1 MALRRTQ
8 GKHKEWV
15 VEVSLV
21 SYVLLILAV
30 VFLLILLWSVV
41 HQRTTAVQVPDIDR
55 FVDALPSIAGAT
67 RAEILPGN
75 RVQVL
80 QNGHGFFPPFLADIL
95 SARRTI
101 DLETYVWWKGRIC
114 ARVADAL
121 AAAARRGVEV
131 RITLDA
137 VGSHKADKELLER
150 MEKAG
155 CRIARYHP
163 FHWRDLGLLNNRTHR
178 KVAVFDG
185 KIGYIFGHGIAA
197 EWTGDAEDEKHWRDT
212 GLRVIGPAVN
222 ELQGTFAENWEEE
235 TGEVLVGDQYFPIL
249 RPDGPSRVQVVAASP
264 HGGVSEIEILLKMAL
279 ASAQREVWIENPYF
293 IPDDS
298 LVHLLALAVKRGVD
312 VRVMVPGPVTDSSLV
327 EHAGHH
333 YFARLLR
340 AGVKIYVYQRTLLH
354 QKVMIVDGLWSLVGS
369 TNLDDRSIYIN
380 DEASA
385 GVIDPA
391 VAGQLKAAFLRDARD
406 AVEVKYDAWRSRS
419 LWHRLLD
426 GASYLANGEL

>member
-8 GKHKEWV
+8 GRHKEWV
-15 VEVSLV
+15 IEVSLV

-30 VFLLILLWSVV
+30 VGLSVLLWSVE
-41 HQRTTAVQVPDIDR
+41 HQRTTRVKVPAIDR
-55 FVDALPSIAGAT
+55 LAEALPSIAGAT

-95 SARRTI
+95 AARRTI

-114 ARVADAL
+114 ERVADAL

-137 VGSHKADKELLER
+137 VGAHKADKELLDR
-150 MEKAG
+150 MRKAG
-155 CRIARYHP
+155 CRIELYHP

-185 KIGYIFGHGIAA
+185 RIGYIFGHGIAA
-197 EWTGDAEDEKHWRDT
+197 EWTGGAEDAKHWRDT
-212 GLRVIGPAVN
+212 GLRIVGPGVN
-222 ELQGTFAENWEEE
+222 EIQGTFAENWEEE
-235 TGEVLVGDQYFPIL
+235 TGEVLVGDKYFPIL
-249 RPDGPSRVQVVAASP
+249 RPAGPSRVQVVAASP
-264 HGGVSEIEILLKMAL
+264 HGGVSEIELLLKMAL
-279 ASAQREVWIENPYF
+279 ASAQHEILIENPYF
-293 IPDDS
+293 IPDDG
-298 LVHLLALAVKRGVD
+298 LVALLGQAVKRGVD
-312 VRVMVPGPVTDSSLV
+312 VRVMVPGPVTDSALV
-327 EHAGHH
+327 KHAGHY
-333 YFARLLR
+333 YFTRLLR
-340 AGVKIYVYQRTLLH
+340 AGVKLYIYQRTLSH
-354 QKVMIVDGLWSLVGS
+354 QKVMVIDGLWSLVGS

-391 VAGQLKAAFLRDARD
+391 VAGELKAAFARDLRDSI
-406 AVEVKYDAWRSRS
+406 EVRYDAWRSRP

>member
-8 GKHKEWV
+8 GRHKEWV

-30 VFLLILLWSVV
+30 VGLAILLWSVE
-41 HQRTTAVQVPDIDR
+41 HQRTTRVRVPAIDH
-55 FVDALPSIAGAT
+55 FSEALPSIAGVT

-95 SARRTI
+95 AARRTI

-114 ARVADAL
+114 ERVAGEL
-121 AAAARRGVEV
+121 IAAARRGVEV

-137 VGSHKADKELLER
+137 VGAHKADRELLER
-150 MEKAG
+150 MRKAG
-155 CRIARYHP
+155 CRIELYHP
-163 FHWRDLGLLNNRTHR
+163 FHLRDLGLLNNRTHR

-185 KIGYIFGHGIAA
+185 RVGYIFGHGIAA
-197 EWTGDAEDEKHWRDT
+197 EWTGDAEDARHWRDT
-212 GLRVIGPAVN
+212 GLRILGPVVN

-235 TGEVLVGDQYFPIL
+235 TGEVLVGDRYFPIL
-249 RPDGPSRVQVVAASP
+249 RPAGPSRVQVVAASP
-264 HGGVSEIEILLKMAL
+264 HGGVSEIELLLKMAL
-279 ASAQREVWIENPYF
+279 ASAQHEILIENPYF
-293 IPDDS
+293 IPDDG
-298 LVHLLALAVKRGVD
+298 LVGLLGQAVQRGVD
-312 VRVMVPGPVTDSSLV
+312 VRIMVPGPATDSALV
-327 EHAGHH
+327 KHAGHY
-333 YFARLLR
+333 YFAQLLG
-340 AGVKIYVYQRTLLH
+340 AGVKLYIYQRTLSH

-391 VAGQLKAAFLRDARD
+391 VAKELKRAFAHDLQDSI
-406 AVEVKYDAWRSRS
+406 EVHYDAWRSRP

-426 GASYLANGEL
+426 GVSYLANGEL

>member
-8 GKHKEWV
+8 GRHKEWV
-15 VEVSLV
+15 IEVSLV

-30 VFLLILLWSVV
+30 VGLSILLWSVE
-41 HQRTTAVQVPDIDR
+41 HQRTTRVKVPAIDR
-55 FVDALPSIAGAT
+55 FAEALPSIAGAT

-95 SARRTI
+95 AARRTI

-114 ARVADAL
+114 ERVADAL

-137 VGSHKADKELLER
+137 VGAHKADKELLDR
-150 MEKAG
+150 MRKAG
-155 CRIARYHP
+155 CRIELYHP

-185 KIGYIFGHGIAA
+185 RIGYIFGHGIAA
-197 EWTGDAEDEKHWRDT
+197 EWTGDAEDAKHWRDT
-212 GLRVIGPAVN
+212 GLRIVGPGVN
-222 ELQGTFAENWEEE
+222 EIQGTFAENWEEE
-235 TGEVLVGDQYFPIL
+235 TGEVLVGDRYFPIL
-249 RPDGPSRVQVVAASP
+249 RPAGPSRVQVVAASP
-264 HGGVSEIEILLKMAL
+264 HGGVSEIELLLKMAL
-279 ASAQREVWIENPYF
+279 ASAQHEILIENPYF
-293 IPDDS
+293 IPDDG
-298 LVHLLALAVKRGVD
+298 LVALLGQAVKRGVD
-312 VRVMVPGPVTDSSLV
+312 VRVMVPGPVTDSALV
-327 EHAGHH
+327 KHAGHY
-333 YFARLLR
+333 YFTRLLR
-340 AGVKIYVYQRTLLH
+340 AGVKLYIYQRTLSH
-354 QKVMIVDGLWSLVGS
+354 QKVLIIDGLWSLVGS

-391 VAGQLKAAFLRDARD
+391 VAGELKAAFARDLRDSI
-406 AVEVKYDAWRSRS
+406 EVKYDAWRSHP